1 MFRDAMP
8 RPPSLERLVP
18 GRSRPAWV
26 RSDLRLDPNEVIEA
40 CEGLRARIDKRF
52 PDSNLAAIATE
63 LRDLAQRAVPRTE
76 WIRRPLRPLQIGVGV
91 GIVALL
97 VVPALAL
104 RGASVPAEGADLADV
119 VQGIEAALSCAV
131 FLGAATLFLVT
142 IEMRVKRRRALRAL
156 NELRVLAHVVDM
168 DQLGADPVDF
178 TPARVAEGERARMRP
193 DDLTRALV
201 YCGELL
207 ALTSKIA
214 ALYAHDFDDPV
225 VLSGVDGLQRLLDG
239 LSQRISYKASL
250 AVRGGVSSPAALLG
264 RLVGIPA

>member
-1 MFRDAMP
+1 
-8 RPPSLERLVP
+8 
-18 GRSRPAWV
+18 
-26 RSDLRLDPNEVIEA
+26 
-40 CEGLRARIDKRF
+40 
-52 PDSNLAAIATE
+52 
-63 LRDLAQRAVPRTE
+63 
-76 WIRRPLRPLQIGVGV
+76 
-91 GIVALL
+91 
-97 VVPALAL
+97 VPALAL

-156 NELRVLAHVVDM
+156 NE
-168 DQLGADPVDF
+168 GADPVDF